1 MNMIRHSTAILALLA
16 TAACNFVGEP
26 VPEQAGNAGAPSP
39 QVPAQNVQE
48 NAQANA
54 QAAPPTQV
62 QTDARAEY
70 EGLRFV
76 VDISDRKVRLLRGD
90 RQLEEHPVSVGSQR
104 WPTPTGSWNIH
115 RVDIN
120 PDWNPP
126 RDESWSEDREAKA
139 PGEAGNPM
147 GRARLVYRMP
157 NTIHGTE
164 DRQSL
169 GRAVSHGSIRVGN
182 DVVLRLAEILLRAG
196 GAWEGP
202 DWFRGMA
209 ENRTRMVQV
218 TLPHPVPIEVRE

>member
-1 MNMIRHSTAILALLA
+1 MSIFRQSTAIAALLA
-16 TAACNFVGEP
+16 ASACNLAVNEP
-26 VPEQAGNAGAPSP
+26 AANQAGNTGAPAEP
-39 QVPAQNVQE
+39 GQAQNTQ
-48 NAQANA
+48 NAPAPQLGQA
-54 QAAPPTQV
+54 QS
-62 QTDARAEY
+62 DARAEY

-76 VDISDRKVRLLRGD
+76 VDISDRKVRLLQGD
-90 RQLEEHPVSVGSQR
+90 RQIAEHDVAVGSQR

-115 RVDIN
+115 RVDLN

-126 RDESWSEDREAKA
+126 QDESWSEDREPKA

-164 DRQSL
+164 DRASL
-169 GRAVSHGSIRVGN
+169 GKAVSHGSIRVGN

-202 DWFRGMA
+202 DWFRAMT
-209 ENRTRMVQV
+209 ENRTRMMQIQ
-218 TLPHPVPIEVRE
+218 LPYPVPIEVRE

>member
-1 MNMIRHSTAILALLA
+1 MSIFRRSAAILALL
-16 TAACNFVGEP
+16 TASACNLVTGP
-26 VPEQAGNAGAPSP
+26 VANQTGGGNGNAA
-39 QVPAQNVQE
+39 AQPGQPPNGQG
-48 NAQANA
+48 NAQAPQLTQA
-54 QAAPPTQV
+54 QM
-62 QTDARAEY
+62 DARAEY

-76 VDISDRKVRLLRGD
+76 VDISDRKVRLFRGD
-90 RQLEEHPVSVGSQR
+90 EQIEEHDVAVGSQR
-104 WPTPTGSWNIH
+104 WPTPTGNWTIH
-115 RVDIN
+115 QVDIN

-126 RDESWSEDREAKA
+126 RDESWTEDREAKA

-157 NTIHGTE
+157 NTIHGTD

-202 DWFRGMA
+202 DRFRTMA
-209 ENRTRMVQV
+209 EDRTRMFQIP
-218 TLPHPVPIEVRE
+218 LPYPVPIEVRE